1 MKRPSLRFAVVLVAI
16 MALLAIGGSVVI
28 AGHQFTDVPTSSPF
42 HGAIDWL
49 VDRGITA
56 GCDTTPPRYCPK
68 SSVTREQMAVFMN
81 KLANVTVA
89 AGIHVTRGASDVAVV
104 ESWFNNVNSVAPTLA
119 SSTGDGDYDINMG
132 FNVTDSFAM
141 CNIDTNFV
149 DTRDAL
155 CTVSTPGGSTVR
167 VRTHDV
173 SAGALAPAEFWV
185 LVYGDQM

>member
-16 MALLAIGGSVVI
+16 MALLGVGGSVVI
-28 AGHQFTDVPTSSPF
+28 AGHQFTDVPTSSPY

-89 AGIHVTRGASDVAVV
+89 AGVHVTRGAADAPVV
-104 ESWFNNVNSVAPTLA
+104 ESWFNNVNSVAPTISGSA
-119 SSTGDGDYDINMG
+119 GDYDINMG
-132 FNVTDSFAM
+132 FGVTDNFAV
-141 CNIDTNFV
+141 CSIDTNFV

-155 CTVSTPGGSTVR
+155 CTVSTPGGNTVR
-167 VRTHDV
+167 VRTYDT
-173 SAGALAPAEFWV
+173 GANAQAPAEFWV
-185 LVYGDQM
+185 LVYGDAM